1 MTKEKPKVPKKPI
14 SRSMASKKARNSWSI
29 TSRKRSKGE
38 RDRIGKVRTWRN
50 RANRR
55 KRVTGM
61 IIMSRGRRLI
71 SRMLAK
77 WRRKRRGKMMMGVGK
92 SFPVWTMKTKDQE
105 VDKMMI
111 KIKKKKVMKI
121 IAVIMR

>member
-111 KIKKKKVMKI
+111 KIKKKKVIKI